1 MPTDEEL
8 MLDVGKDDLQAFEKI
23 VHRHQRSAW
32 NTAYRFLADAEEAE
46 DVVQDA
52 FLKIFDA
59 APHYRPSASFRTY
72 LFRVV
77 TRLCMDRARRYR
89 PIYTDEPL
97 DPPDPSP
104 SAFEKLLVQETD
116 RAVRTSLDMLPQKQ
130 RMAIVLKYYEGLG
143 YREIASILESTEK
156 AVERLLARARA
167 FLEASL
173 SERMRK

>member
-8 MLDVGKDDLQAFEKI
+8 MLEVGRDDLQAFEKI
-23 VHRHQRSAW
+23 VLRHQRSAW
-32 NTAYRFLADAEEAE
+32 NAAYRFLADAEEAE

-72 LFRVV
+72 LFRIV
-77 TRLCMDRARRYR
+77 TRLCMDRARKCR

-104 SAFEKLLVQETD
+104 SASEKLLVEE
-116 RAVRTSLDMLPQKQ
+116 AGLMVRTSLDMLPQKQ
-130 RMAIVLKYYEGLG
+130 RMAIILKYYEGLG

-167 FLEASL
+167 SLESSL
-173 SERMRK
+173 SEWLRK